1 MNVQNL
7 THVQGP
13 PRFIL
18 FGAPPAPRTIKDDS
32 ANLISGK
39 AEQGVW
45 LYSDD
50 IQTGSKFGTWE
61 CSAGRFKATMD
72 GYTEFCH
79 ILEGEAEIT
88 NLADRSV
95 RNVHAGDSF
104 VMEAG
109 LEMEWYVPIYIKKCF
124 VIASLVPSP
133 ANLALGGQHGR

>member
-1 MNVQNL
+1 MNAQTFQHALLN
-7 THVQGP
+7 

-18 FGAPPAPRTIKDDS
+18 FGAPEIPRTEKDDS

-50 IQTGSKFGTWE
+50 QQSGSKFGIWE
-61 CSAGRFKATMD
+61 CNAGRFRAAMD
-72 GYTEFCH
+72 GITEFCH

-88 NLADRSV
+88 NLADRSTRIV
-95 RNVHAGDSF
+95 RAGDSF

-109 LEMEWYVPIYIKKCF
+109 LQTEWHVPIYVKKCF
-124 VIASLVPSP
+124 AISAV
-133 ANLALGGQHGR
+133 NKNDERHF

>member
-1 MNVQNL
+1 MSIFQPNITL
-7 THVQGP
+7 DR

-18 FGAPPAPRTIKDDS
+18 FGAPETARTVKDDS

-39 AEQGVW
+39 ADQGVW

-50 IQTGSKFGTWE
+50 VRTGAKFGIWE
-61 CSAGRFKATMD
+61 CNAGRFRAKMD

-88 NLADRSV
+88 NLADRSR
-95 RNVHAGDSF
+95 RNVRAGDSF

-109 LEMEWYVPIYIKKCF
+109 LEMEWYVPIYIRKCF
-124 VIASLVPSP
+124 AIS
-133 ANLALGGQHGR
+133 ALTNGRETGS